1 MKRILLS
8 VVLASV
14 AAGAH
19 ADWMKVDH
27 PSSEFSLY
35 IDRDTLKTAGVGI
48 MQMWR
53 LVDYAQAQQI
63 DGKPFL
69 SVKGQDEYDCDKQVR
84 RDVLYLWHEGAM
96 GNSHNVKAAY
106 NPGPWTKPEPG
117 SHDESLLAIA
127 CPAK

>member
-8 VVLASV
+8 VVLASA

-19 ADWMKVDH
+19 ADWTKVDH
-27 PSSEFSLY
+27 PSKELSLY

-48 MQMWR
+48 MQMWH
-53 LVDYAQAQQI
+53 LVDYGQAQQI

-69 SVKGQDEYDCDKQVR
+69 SVKGQDEYDCDKQMR
-84 RDVLYLWHEGAM
+84 RDVLYLWHEGPM

-106 NPGPWTKPEPG
+106 KPGPWTKPEPG
-117 SHDESLLAIA
+117 SYDESLLAIA

>member
-1 MKRILLS
+1 MKKMLLS
-8 VVLASV
+8 VVLVGA

-19 ADWMKVDH
+19 ADWTKVDH

-35 IDRDTLKTAGVGI
+35 VDRDTLKSSGVGL
-48 MQMWR
+48 MQMWHM
-53 LVDYAQAQQI
+53 LDYPQAQRI

-69 SVKGQDEYDCDKQVR
+69 SVKGQDEYDCDKRVR
-84 RDVLYLWHEGAM
+84 RDVLYLWHEGGM
-96 GNSHNVKAAY
+96 GGSHSVKSAY
-106 NPGPWTKPEPG
+106 KPGPWIKPEPG